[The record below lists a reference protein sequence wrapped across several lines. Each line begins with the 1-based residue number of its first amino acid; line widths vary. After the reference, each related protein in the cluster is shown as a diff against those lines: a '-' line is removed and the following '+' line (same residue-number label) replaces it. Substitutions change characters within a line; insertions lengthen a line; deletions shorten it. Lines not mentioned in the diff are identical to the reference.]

1 MKVKIHRMLMVTHAV
16 ENNRA
21 GKEESEGWVVEIGWL
36 GKASFDERI
45 FELRP
50 DGSGRRLPC
59 GSGAEAPAE
68 LARRPVS

>member
-1 MKVKIHRMLMVTHAV
+1 MKVKIYRMLMVMHAM

-50 DGSGRRLPC
+50 DGSGIRLPC
-59 GSGAEAPAE
+59 GSGAEAPTE
-68 LARRPVS
+68 SARGPVS